1 MRCKS
6 SEIEQNDFPNDFIG
20 QKLDMVSKTYF
31 IKLFV
36 WLCWTTLLLIN
47 VSQKSSWVAQKGD

>member
-20 QKLDMVSKTYF
+20 QKLDMVSKTCF